1 MILNRD
7 KIQRYNPNKKLY
19 YIVYNDGDKED
30 YYHNE
35 LRDYCDKNIKR
46 YPQKKRWRKRKSIA
60 ITNLMQKYAP
70 TEADS
75 DEHTPSLSIENIRA
89 ITTIQYTDL
98 YISEDD
104 ISSEMIKVCFNIL
117 NSDHMTPEEQS
128 LEYFS
133 LVKN

>member
-1 MILNRD
+1 MD
-7 KIQRYNPNKKLY
+7 
-19 YIVYNDGDKED
+19 
-30 YYHNE
+30 
-35 LRDYCDKNIKR
+35 
-46 YPQKKRWRKRKSIA
+46 
-60 ITNLMQKYAP
+60 KYAP